1 MKKLIMGAL
10 LAAAAILA
18 PVSASAI
25 DLNNILGKLGGSSN
39 GGSTLT
45 DAITGVVDGLLSN
58 DNVTVEQM
66 AGTWTA
72 TGSAV
77 AFQSDNLLKKA
88 GGGAAASTIES
99 KLNGY
104 YQKLGL
110 IGSTLTITSDGKFT
124 LKAGKISLNGTV
136 TKRDDG
142 NFDFTFTPFG
152 SVKLGSIK
160 AYVEKPLT
168 GGLKVMFDASKLMS
182 LVSTLSGV
190 LNNSTLNSISSLL
203 NSYDGLCLGF
213 AFKG

>member
-1 MKKLIMGAL
+1 MAVMF
-10 LAAAAILA
+10 AAAVILTPA
-18 PVSASAI
+18 TASAI
-25 DLNNILGKLGGSSN
+25 DLSNILGKIGGSSN
-39 GGSTLT
+39 SGSSNTLT
-45 DAITGVVDGLLSN
+45 DLVSGVVDGLLSN
-58 DNVTVEQM
+58 DNLTIEQM
-66 AGTWTA
+66 AGTWTS

-88 GGGAAASTIES
+88 GGGAAASSIES
-99 KLNGY
+99 KLNTY

-124 LKAGKISLNGTV
+124 LKAGKISLNGTI
-136 TKRDDG
+136 TKREDG

-152 SVKLGSIK
+152 SMKLGTLK
-160 AYVEKPLT
+160 AYVEKPAT
-168 GGLKVMFDASKLMS
+168 GGLKVMFDASKLLS